1 MIGRGHVAFN
11 AIPRLPYNIF
21 RLLLDYN
28 LYTGIYTLITPYLI
42 ATYIMYYRHALLAIC
57 ITQGTTLAPISIFL
71 FLPVC
76 FISSIFSIFPSLL
89 LLHSSPTHNTYI
101 EEFLLDSTEDKIL
114 LMTCVFF

>member
-1 MIGRGHVAFN
+1 MLLSTQYRGCYTIFSVYSLIIIDIGTVK
-11 AIPRLPYNIF
+11 
-21 RLLLDYN
+21 
-28 LYTGIYTLITPYLI
+28 YTLITPYLI

-57 ITQGTTLAPISIFL
+57 ITQGTTLPPISVFL